1 MPAAAPAKVSA
12 RDAAI
17 SALADGTPKSASDI
31 IDAVIA
37 TRGVTLGGK
46 TPRATVQAILSTE
59 AKKEEGAIERVETGV
74 YKKRG

>member
-1 MPAAAPAKVSA
+1 MPATPVKVSA

-17 SALADGTPKSASDI
+17 KVLADGNPKKASAI
-31 IDAVIA
+31 IDGVIA
-37 TRGVTLGGK
+37 MRGVTLAGK

-59 AKKEEGAIERVETGV
+59 AAKDDGAIERVEVGI